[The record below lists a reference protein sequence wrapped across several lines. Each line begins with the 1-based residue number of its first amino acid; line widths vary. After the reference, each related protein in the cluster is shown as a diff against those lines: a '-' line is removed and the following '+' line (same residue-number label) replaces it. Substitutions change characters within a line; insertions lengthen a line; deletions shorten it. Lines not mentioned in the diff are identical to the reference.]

1 MDKDSRPTATNI
13 TDLMSLFTYF
23 ENQGKIIIRNNQ
35 SIKQLC
41 DEVSSLEEILTEK
54 ADERY

>member
-1 MDKDSRPTATNI
+1 MDKDSRPTPTNI

-35 SIKQLC
+35 
-41 DEVSSLEEILTEK
+41 
-54 ADERY
+54 